1 MNTKTNGSIYYQ
13 SIWEAQ
19 YVAPS
24 YLKELLKGAKE
35 QQRIFVEFDNEDT
48 LCVAYIL
55 ANGDRFVVVQKTDK
69 KKLNETHNSYI
80 YQRKAFN

>member
-1 MNTKTNGSIYYQ
+1 MKTKTNGSIYYQ

-35 QQRIFVEFDNEDT
+35 QQPKF
-48 LCVAYIL
+48 C
-55 ANGDRFVVVQKTDK
+55 
-69 KKLNETHNSYI
+69 
-80 YQRKAFN
+80 